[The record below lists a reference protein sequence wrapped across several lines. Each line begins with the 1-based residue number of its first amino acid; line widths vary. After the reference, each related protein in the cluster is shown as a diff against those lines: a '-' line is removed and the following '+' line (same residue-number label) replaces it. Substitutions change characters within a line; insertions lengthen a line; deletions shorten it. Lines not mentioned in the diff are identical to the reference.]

1 MVLLGHIFCGGKI
14 ALRIDFNILRTII
27 RDKKNKTKKSTD
39 SAVCLSEF
47 INLNENIIDMHR
59 NLMQD
64 ESANFIL
71 SMQNWITR
79 RTYTTC
85 YDTIDIGDIFYADL
99 GINYMPEFSYHH
111 PVIILEK
118 VGSMVLVVPVS
129 TSEDNINNAY
139 HPTDN
144 PTGDIKMR
152 KVYGNDKGAQSD
164 GFEKTCAVLLTDIKT
179 ISKGRLIKK
188 KGSMSDINNADSVFK
203 EIKQKTF
210 KMCFPKENIALYNT
224 KQQLEKMKEENQKLQ
239 DRIKYLEDEY
249 NKLRDSKDE

>member
-1 MVLLGHIFCGGKI
+1 M
-14 ALRIDFNILRTII
+14 RIDFNALRPII
-27 RDKKNKTKKSTD
+27 RNKDNKSKKSTD
-39 SAVCLSEF
+39 STVCLNEF
-47 INLNENIIDMHR
+47 INLDENIIDMHR

-85 YDTIDIGDIFYADL
+85 HDLIDIGDIFYTDL

-111 PVIILEK
+111 PVIVLEK
-118 VGSMVLVVPVS
+118 VGTMVLVVPVS
-129 TSEDNINNAY
+129 TSNDNIKNAY
-139 HPTDN
+139 HPIDN
-144 PTGDIKMR
+144 PTGDKRMR
-152 KVYGNDKGAQSD
+152 KVYGMDKGDQSD

-188 KGSMSDINNADSVFK
+188 KGRMTNINEPTSVFR

-210 KMCFPKENIALYNT
+210 KLCVPKENIILYNLT
-224 KQQLEKMKEENQKLQ
+224 KELEKAKKENQDLQ
-239 DRIKYLEDEY
+239 NRYNALENEY
-249 NKLRDSKDE
+249 NKLKETKEHLL